1 MTLQGKNAVVT
12 GSTSGIGHGI
22 ALALAR
28 AGCNIVVNG
37 LGSEA
42 DNRKAIDEVKSVG
55 VRVAFDP
62 ANMLRHNQIAD
73 MIAKAEK
80 DFGSVD
86 VLVNNAGIQRV
97 GLAGQLSYEDWQA
110 VIGTHLTGTF
120 LCCSEAIP
128 RMTAGGRGGAIVSIA
143 SVAGFVGLPGRG
155 PYSAAKAGIMGLTRV
170 LAIEGTAAGIRVN
183 AVAPGFT
190 RTELI
195 QQALDDGSLT
205 EEWMLRNVPLDRIAE
220 PDEIARVV
228 CFLASDDASY
238 VTGQTLVVDGGWT
251 IQGISAA
258 PEWLTAEGAH

>member
-1 MTLQGKNAVVT
+1 MQRVTDEGAFSGRVAVVT
-12 GSTSGIGHGI
+12 GAARGIGEAI
-22 ALALAR
+22 ARRLVDSGAR
-28 AGCNIVVNG
+28 VVSLDTAAPAAPRDG
-37 LGSEA
+37 VRDVEA
-42 DNRKAIDEVKSVG
+42 DVSDPRSAAAAFASVDAQEG
-55 VRVAFDP
+55 R
-62 ANMLRHNQIAD
+62 
-73 MIAKAEK
+73 
-80 DFGSVD
+80 VD